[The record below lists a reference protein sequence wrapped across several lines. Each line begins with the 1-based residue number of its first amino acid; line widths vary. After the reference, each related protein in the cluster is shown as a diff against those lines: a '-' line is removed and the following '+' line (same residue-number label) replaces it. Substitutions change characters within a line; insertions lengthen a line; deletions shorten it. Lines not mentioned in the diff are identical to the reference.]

1 MKLNDYVVMKM
12 WYNKIRSFVDR
23 VVARVKSVLRLIV
36 IPGFEGVPLYDV
48 LVYFVRGFTQVN
60 LIDRAAAVAFYV
72 FLALFPSIL
81 FLFTL
86 IPYFPLQGV
95 TANVLE
101 ALQTILPPGTY
112 ESVASTINEIMSIE
126 HGGLMSIGLLLAFYF
141 STSAVSS
148 FFRGFN
154 MGDKEF
160 GQIPFLKL
168 QLYSILV
175 MVMFVILLLVSI
187 VLITLGQRLLPL
199 LFEKIHLYK
208 AIVIFLINLIRWLI
222 VIFALIV
229 AMSLLYHFGNPQS
242 KRFKLF
248 TPGSLLFAGLFIV
261 GTMLFNFYIS
271 NISTYNLLYGS
282 IGGLIIF
289 VIWIYFNCILVLIGY
304 ELNKSIAKAQG
315 FRFANIPLLEDSR
328 DVSHSSN
335 DTSDEK

>member
-1 MKLNDYVVMKM
+1 MKINVE
-12 WYNKIRSFVDR
+12 KIKGKLEHYRKR
-23 VVARVKSVLRLIV
+23 LESVLRLIV
-36 IPGFEGVPLYDV
+36 IPGFGGVPLYDV
-48 LVYFVRGFTQVN
+48 LVYFIRGFTQVN

-72 FLALFPSIL
+72 FLALFPTIL

-95 TANVLE
+95 TTSVLE
-101 ALQTILPPGTY
+101 ALHDILPPGTY
-112 ESVASTINEIMSIE
+112 DSVSSTINEIMSIE

-160 GQIPFLKL
+160 GQVSFFKEQI
-168 QLYSILV
+168 YSILV
-175 MVMFVILLLVSI
+175 MLMFVVLLLLSL
-187 VLITLGQRLLPL
+187 VLMTLGQKLLPI
-199 LFEKIHLYK
+199 LFTKIHLYK
-208 AIVIFLINLIRWLI
+208 GITVFMINLVRWLI

-229 AMSLLYHFGNPQS
+229 AMSLLYYFGNPRS
-242 KRFKLF
+242 KKFKLF
-248 TPGSLLFAGLFIV
+248 TPGSLLFTGLFIV
-261 GTMLFNFYIS
+261 GTILFNFYIS

-315 FRFANIPLLEDSR
+315 FKFSDIQLLEDNK
-328 DVSHSSN
+328 DVSNLSN
-335 DTSDEK
+335 KN

>member
-1 MKLNDYVVMKM
+1 MKE
-12 WYNKIRSFVDR
+12 KIIRIKKYIEALI
-23 VVARVKSVLRLIV
+23 ARIKSVLRLVV

-48 LVYFVRGFTQVN
+48 LVYFIRGFTKVN

-72 FLALFPSIL
+72 FLALFPTIL

-86 IPYFPLQGV
+86 IPYFPLQNV
-95 TANVLE
+95 TANILE

-112 ESVASTINEIMSIE
+112 ESVSSTITQIMSIE

-160 GQIPFLKL
+160 GQIPFLKI
-168 QLYSILV
+168 QVYSILV
-175 MVMFVILLLVSI
+175 MLMFVVLLLISI
-187 VLITLGQRLLPL
+187 VLITVGQRLLPV
-199 LFEKIHLYK
+199 LFVKMHFYSGFTVLM
-208 AIVIFLINLIRWLI
+208 INILRWLI

-229 AMSLLYHFGNPQS
+229 AMSLLYHFGNPRS

-248 TPGSLLFAGLFIV
+248 TPGSLLFTGLFIV

-289 VIWIYFNCILVLIGY
+289 VIWIYFNCILILIGY
-304 ELNKSIAKAQG
+304 ELNKSITKASTFKFPDMMLQ
-315 FRFANIPLLEDSR
+315 IEDTKTPSR
-328 DVSHSSN
+328 Q
-335 DTSDEK
+335 DTE

>member
-1 MKLNDYVVMKM
+1 MKINIE
-12 WYNKIRSFVDR
+12 KIKGKLEHYRKR
-23 VVARVKSVLRLIV
+23 LESVLRLIV
-36 IPGFEGVPLYDV
+36 IPGFGGVPLYDV
-48 LVYFVRGFTQVN
+48 LVYFIRGFTQVN

-72 FLALFPSIL
+72 FLALFPTIL

-95 TANVLE
+95 TTSVLE
-101 ALQTILPPGTY
+101 ALHDILPPGTY
-112 ESVASTINEIMSIE
+112 DSVSSTINEIMSIE

-160 GQIPFLKL
+160 GQVSFFKEQI
-168 QLYSILV
+168 YSILV
-175 MVMFVILLLVSI
+175 MLMFVVLLLLSL
-187 VLITLGQRLLPL
+187 VLMTLGQKLLPI
-199 LFEKIHLYK
+199 LFTKIHLYK
-208 AIVIFLINLIRWLI
+208 GITVFMINLVRWLI

-229 AMSLLYHFGNPQS
+229 AMSLLYYFGNPRS
-242 KRFKLF
+242 KKFKLF
-248 TPGSLLFAGLFIV
+248 TPGSLLFTGLFIV
-261 GTMLFNFYIS
+261 GTILFNFYIS

-315 FRFANIPLLEDSR
+315 FKF
-328 DVSHSSN
+328 
-335 DTSDEK
+335 SDIQL

>member
-1 MKLNDYVVMKM
+1 MK
-12 WYNKIRSFVDR
+12 SR
-23 VVARVKSVLRLIV
+23 VVKIKNHINGLIERIKSVLRLVV
-36 IPGFEGVPLYDV
+36 IPGFEGVPLYDA
-48 LVYFVRGFTQVN
+48 LVYFVKGFTQVN

-101 ALQTILPPGTY
+101 AMQAILPPGTY
-112 ESVASTINEIMSIE
+112 DSVSSTINQIMSIE

-168 QLYSILV
+168 QMYSILV
-175 MVMFVILLLVSI
+175 MIMFVVLLLLSI
-187 VLITLGQRLLPL
+187 VLITVGQRLLPI
-199 LFEKIHLYK
+199 LFVKMHFYSGFT
-208 AIVIFLINLIRWLI
+208 IFMINLLRWLI

-229 AMSLLYHFGNPQS
+229 AMSLLYHFGNPRS
-242 KRFKLF
+242 RKFKLF
-248 TPGSLLFAGLFIV
+248 TPGSILFAALFIV
-261 GTMLFNFYIS
+261 GTILFNFYIS

-289 VIWIYFNCILVLIGY
+289 VIWIFFNCILILIGY
-304 ELNKSIAKAQG
+304 ELNKSITKACV
-315 FRFANIPLLEDSR
+315 FKFPNMIPQIEDTDTPKLLE
-328 DVSHSSN
+328 
-335 DTSDEK
+335 

>member
-1 MKLNDYVVMKM
+1 MKSKFF
-12 WYNKIRSFVDR
+12 KIKKYIEELVGRLE
-23 VVARVKSVLRLIV
+23 SVLRLVI

-48 LVYFVRGFTQVN
+48 LVYFIRGFTQVN
-60 LIDRAAAVAFYV
+60 LIDRAAAVAFNV

-95 TANVLE
+95 TTNVLE
-101 ALQTILPPGTY
+101 ALQAILPPGTY
-112 ESVASTINEIMSIE
+112 ESVSSTINEIMSIE

-154 MGDKEF
+154 MGDNEF
-160 GQIPFLKL
+160 GQISFIKL

-175 MVMFVILLLVSI
+175 MLMFVCLLLISI
-187 VLITLGQRLLPL
+187 VLITVGQKLLPILFVKMHFYSGFIVFL
-199 LFEKIHLYK
+199 L
-208 AIVIFLINLIRWLI
+208 NLLRWLV

-229 AMSLLYHFGNPQS
+229 AMSLLYYFGNPRS
-242 KRFKLF
+242 KKFKLF
-248 TPGSLLFAGLFIV
+248 TPGSLLFTGLFIV

-271 NISTYNLLYGS
+271 NISTYNILYGS

-289 VIWIYFNCILVLIGY
+289 VMWIYFNCILILIGY
-304 ELNKSIAKAQG
+304 ELNKSITKAQTLK
-315 FRFANIPLLEDSR
+315 IPDMPLQIEDAKMP
-328 DVSHSSN
+328 N
-335 DTSDEK
+335 SDSELRY

>member
-1 MKLNDYVVMKM
+1 MKSRFAKVRKYIEDL
-12 WYNKIRSFVDR
+12 I
-23 VVARVKSVLRLIV
+23 ARVKSVLRLIV

-48 LVYFVRGFTQVN
+48 LVYFIRGFTKVN

-72 FLALFPSIL
+72 FLALFPTIL

-86 IPYFPLQGV
+86 IPYFPLQNV
-95 TANVLE
+95 TANILE

-112 ESVASTINEIMSIE
+112 ESVSSTITQIMSIE

-160 GQIPFLKL
+160 GQIPFLKI
-168 QLYSILV
+168 QVYSILV
-175 MVMFVILLLVSI
+175 MLMFVVLLLISI
-187 VLITLGQRLLPL
+187 VLITVGQRLLAV
-199 LFEKIHLYK
+199 LFVKMHFYSGFTVLM
-208 AIVIFLINLIRWLI
+208 INILRWLI

-229 AMSLLYHFGNPQS
+229 AMSLLYHFGNPRS

-248 TPGSLLFAGLFIV
+248 TPGSLLFTGLFIV

-289 VIWIYFNCILVLIGY
+289 VIWIYFNCILILIGY
-304 ELNKSIAKAQG
+304 ELNKSITKASTFKFPDMMLQ
-315 FRFANIPLLEDSR
+315 IEDTKTPSR
-328 DVSHSSN
+328 Q
-335 DTSDEK
+335 DTE

>member
-1 MKLNDYVVMKM
+1 MKEK
-12 WYNKIRSFVDR
+12 
-23 VVARVKSVLRLIV
+23 VARIKKYIEDLIARIKSVLRLVV

-48 LVYFVRGFTQVN
+48 LVYFIRGFTQVN

-72 FLALFPSIL
+72 FLALFPTIL

-86 IPYFPLQGV
+86 IPYFPLQDV

-112 ESVASTINEIMSIE
+112 ESVSSTINQIMSIE
-126 HGGLMSIGLLLAFYF
+126 HGGLMSLGLLLAFYF

-160 GQIPFLKL
+160 GQISFVKL
-168 QLYSILV
+168 QVYSILV
-175 MVMFVILLLVSI
+175 MLMFVILLLISI
-187 VLITLGQRLLPL
+187 VLITVGQRLLPL
-199 LFEKIHLYK
+199 LFVKMHIYSGFT
-208 AIVIFLINLIRWLI
+208 VFMINLLRWLI

-229 AMSLLYHFGNPQS
+229 AMSLLYHFGNPRS
-242 KRFKLF
+242 KRFKLI

-289 VIWIYFNCILVLIGY
+289 VIWIYFNCILILIGY
-304 ELNKSIAKAQG
+304 ELNKSITKASTFKFPDMMLQ
-315 FRFANIPLLEDSR
+315 IEDTKTS
-328 DVSHSSN
+328 SHQ
-335 DTSDEK
+335 DTE

>member
-1 MKLNDYVVMKM
+1 MKINIE
-12 WYNKIRSFVDR
+12 KIKDKLEHYRKR
-23 VVARVKSVLRLIV
+23 LESVLRLIV
-36 IPGFEGVPLYDV
+36 IPGFGGVPLYDV
-48 LVYFVRGFTQVN
+48 LVYFIRGFTQVN

-72 FLALFPSIL
+72 FLALFPTIL

-95 TANVLE
+95 TTSVLE
-101 ALQTILPPGTY
+101 ALHDILPPGTY
-112 ESVASTINEIMSIE
+112 DSVSSTINEIMSIE

-160 GQIPFLKL
+160 GQVSFFKEQI
-168 QLYSILV
+168 YSILV
-175 MVMFVILLLVSI
+175 MLMFVVLLLLSL
-187 VLITLGQRLLPL
+187 VLMTLGQKLLPI
-199 LFEKIHLYK
+199 LFTKIHLYK
-208 AIVIFLINLIRWLI
+208 GITVFMINLVRWLI

-229 AMSLLYHFGNPQS
+229 AMSLLYYFGNPRS
-242 KRFKLF
+242 KKFKLF
-248 TPGSLLFAGLFIV
+248 TPGSLLFTGLFIV
-261 GTMLFNFYIS
+261 ATILFNFYIS

-315 FRFANIPLLEDSR
+315 FKFSDIQLLEDNK
-328 DVSHSSN
+328 DVSNLSN
-335 DTSDEK
+335 KN

>member
-1 MKLNDYVVMKM
+1 MKE
-12 WYNKIRSFVDR
+12 KI
-23 VVARVKSVLRLIV
+23 ARIKKYIEDLIARIKSVLRLVV

-48 LVYFVRGFTQVN
+48 LVYFIRGFTQVN

-72 FLALFPSIL
+72 FLALFPTIL

-86 IPYFPLQGV
+86 IPYFPLQDV

-112 ESVASTINEIMSIE
+112 ESVSSTINQIMSIE

-160 GQIPFLKL
+160 GQISFIKL
-168 QLYSILV
+168 QVYSILV
-175 MVMFVILLLVSI
+175 MLMFVALLLLSI

-199 LFEKIHLYK
+199 LFVKMHIYSDFT
-208 AIVIFLINLIRWLI
+208 VFMINLLRWLI

-229 AMSLLYHFGNPQS
+229 AMSLLYHFGNPRS

-248 TPGSLLFAGLFIV
+248 TPGSLLFTGLFIV

-289 VIWIYFNCILVLIGY
+289 VIWIYFNCILILIGY
-304 ELNKSIAKAQG
+304 ELNKSITKASTT
-315 FRFANIPLLEDSR
+315 F
-328 DVSHSSN
+328 
-335 DTSDEK
+335 

>member
-1 MKLNDYVVMKM
+1 MKSRFAKVKKYIENL
-12 WYNKIRSFVDR
+12 I
-23 VVARVKSVLRLIV
+23 ARVKSVLRLVV

-48 LVYFVRGFTQVN
+48 LVYFIRGFTQVN

-72 FLALFPSIL
+72 FLALFPTIL

-86 IPYFPLQGV
+86 IPYFPLQNV
-95 TANVLE
+95 TTNVLE

-112 ESVASTINEIMSIE
+112 ESVSSTITQIMSIE

-160 GQIPFLKL
+160 GQISFIKL
-168 QLYSILV
+168 QVYSILV
-175 MVMFVILLLVSI
+175 MLMFVVLLLISI
-187 VLITLGQRLLPL
+187 VLITAGQRLLPV
-199 LFEKIHLYK
+199 LFVKMHFYSGF
-208 AIVIFLINLIRWLI
+208 IVFMINLLRWLI

-229 AMSLLYHFGNPQS
+229 AMSLLYHFGNPRS

-248 TPGSLLFAGLFIV
+248 TPGSLLFTGLFIV

-289 VIWIYFNCILVLIGY
+289 VIWIYFNCILILIGY
-304 ELNKSIAKAQG
+304 ELNKSITKASTFKFPDMMLQ
-315 FRFANIPLLEDSR
+315 IEDIKTPSR
-328 DVSHSSN
+328 Q
-335 DTSDEK
+335 DTE

>member
-1 MKLNDYVVMKM
+1 MKINVE
-12 WYNKIRSFVDR
+12 KIKDKLEHYRKR
-23 VVARVKSVLRLIV
+23 LESVLRLIV
-36 IPGFEGVPLYDV
+36 IPGFGGVPLYDV
-48 LVYFVRGFTQVN
+48 LVYFIRGFTQVN
-60 LIDRAAAVAFYV
+60 LIDRAAAVAFNV
-72 FLALFPSIL
+72 FLALFPTIL

-95 TANVLE
+95 TTSVLE
-101 ALQTILPPGTY
+101 ALHDILPPGTY
-112 ESVASTINEIMSIE
+112 DSVSSTINEIMSIE

-160 GQIPFLKL
+160 GQVSFFKEQI
-168 QLYSILV
+168 YSILV
-175 MVMFVILLLVSI
+175 MLMFVVLLLLSL
-187 VLITLGQRLLPL
+187 VLMTLGQKLLPI
-199 LFEKIHLYK
+199 LFTKIHLYK
-208 AIVIFLINLIRWLI
+208 GITVFMINLVRWLI

-229 AMSLLYHFGNPQS
+229 AMSLLYYFGNPRS
-242 KRFKLF
+242 KKFKLF
-248 TPGSLLFAGLFIV
+248 TPGSLLFTGLFIV
-261 GTMLFNFYIS
+261 GTILFNFYIS

-315 FRFANIPLLEDSR
+315 FKFSDIQLLEDNK
-328 DVSHSSN
+328 DVSNLSN
-335 DTSDEK
+335 KN